1 MSAELISPLV
11 EHAMRVA
18 AAQHRS
24 QNRKSTDLPYISHPA
39 SVALILQRAGFHDE
53 NVLAAAL
60 LHDVVEDTGY
70 ALETLQR
77 EFPAKVVEYVL
88 ALSERKY
95 DENGVKRPWKDRKQE
110 HIAHAPTAPLEARA
124 ILLADKLHN
133 LFSIAFDLEAHGA
146 GVWGRFNAGPR
157 DLLWYHREM
166 VKAASHGD
174 PRLEKLAAAC
184 TALIDRLEQSLGDA

>member
-11 EHAMRVA
+11 ERAMRVA
-18 AAQHRS
+18 AEQHRL
-24 QNRKSTDLPYISHPA
+24 QNRKSTKLPYISHPA
-39 SVALILQRAGFHDE
+39 SVALILQRAGFDDE

-70 ALETLQR
+70 SLEALRQK
-77 EFPAKVVEYVL
+77 FPAKVVEYVM
-88 ALSERKY
+88 ALSERKR
-95 DENGVKRPWKDRKQE
+95 DDKGQKRPWIDRKKE

-133 LFSIAFDLEAHGA
+133 LFSIVFDLETHGA
-146 GVWGRFNAGPR
+146 EVWGRFNAGPR

-184 TALIDRLEQSLGDA
+184 TALIDRLEQSLGNA